1 MNILVMITNNLRK
14 LSHITSIA
22 FAPFIRRELRGM
34 QAWIF
39 ISTSILIVLANKG
52 SSKYLLLKIKTNE
65 SAVGRQF
72 KQFKPQVFGL
82 PPGQV
87 GPSGGDGPPESS
99 GNVTFKIH

>member
-1 MNILVMITNNLRK
+1 MIINNLRK

-22 FAPFIRRELRGM
+22 FAPFIRRELGGM

-82 PPGQV
+82 PHGQV
-87 GPSGGDGPPESS
+87 DTSGGDGPPESS